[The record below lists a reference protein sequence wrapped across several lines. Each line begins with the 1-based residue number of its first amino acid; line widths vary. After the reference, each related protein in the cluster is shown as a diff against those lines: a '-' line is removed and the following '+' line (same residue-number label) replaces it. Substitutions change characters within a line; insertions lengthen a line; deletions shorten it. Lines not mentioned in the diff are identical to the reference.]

1 MSSTLAVCAARGTHG
16 FAPLGPRFAATTR
29 GGRPVVTA
37 SHTTAN
43 HNNSNDKHRR
53 KVVASLRASK
63 LSPVPT
69 HFPSAAAATADSD
82 SAAPPDMSART
93 VFALDFD
100 GVVCDSEPESSIS
113 GWKHGVQLWPDVFPA
128 PSSAASDADMA
139 RVLHGLKVVRP
150 VIETGFENTLLAR
163 ALFERLPGYAAEDI
177 VADWGGL
184 LVGAPVTL
192 ISPGPLHPY
201 ILNPKP

>member
-1 MSSTLAVCAARGTHG
+1 
-16 FAPLGPRFAATTR
+16 
-29 GGRPVVTA
+29 
-37 SHTTAN
+37 
-43 HNNSNDKHRR
+43 
-53 KVVASLRASK
+53 
-63 LSPVPT
+63 
-69 HFPSAAAATADSD
+69 
-82 SAAPPDMSART
+82 MSART